1 MLDHLAS
8 AQRIPC
14 CGEPSPLTI
23 HAFGDQKVGSKVL
36 KVGKTHR
43 SIFHTV
49 AIMTMSLSRWKVS
62 NLPYKHPFLFL
73 PSFFCLSIVFC
84 FLPLLHPQGLKMFFF
99 LAWLIFVYFYFCV
112 LCCQTLG
119 ISWALKLLQ
128 FPKPIYH
135 WHSHGRLTPRQSSTC
150 NLWACPWA
158 LSFPPLSELLLSS
171 ITKI

>member
-1 MLDHLAS
+1 MTQTLDHLAS
-8 AQRIPC
+8 AQRIWGFLVVGNP
-14 CGEPSPLTI
+14 PPLTI
-23 HAFGDQKVGSKVL
+23 HAFGDQRVRSEVL

-99 LAWLIFVYFYFCV
+99 SLPDLYLFISTSVFYVARHLAFPGPSNSSSSQSQFTTG
-112 LCCQTLG
+112 TLMD
-119 ISWALKLLQ
+119 A
-128 FPKPIYH
+128 
-135 WHSHGRLTPRQSSTC
+135 
-150 NLWACPWA
+150 
-158 LSFPPLSELLLSS
+158 
-171 ITKI
+171 